1 MKSLSYKKL
10 IIIITLF
17 GLASCND
24 RTELTQ
30 TDEKL
35 YDIIEANKLTGNPF
49 SEPTPSINSPAA
61 QLGKQLFYSK
71 ALSGG
76 KDVACASCHRPALGG
91 GDNLSLSIGVDA
103 TVPELIGPGRAH
115 DSNAEHFDGG
125 PTVPRNAPTTFN
137 VAAWKK
143 FMFHDG
149 RVENIPNQGIRTP
162 DSDFN
167 TIDVNAGVNLV
178 HAQARFPVT
187 SPEEMKGFKHIKLD
201 NQAIRNFLAKRLGGT
216 GDADDN
222 VPYPDY
228 WLDTF
233 RIALNKP
240 HGTINELMTEQN
252 IFFFIA
258 EYQRSQNFINSPWND
273 YINGSSTALSAE
285 AKEGALLF
293 FNSLSKGGA
302 DCASCH
308 TGDFFTDEGF
318 HNIGMPQI
326 GRGKGNGD
334 GSEDF
339 GRFRE
344 SKKVADKYA
353 FRTPTLLNVAETGPY
368 GHSGAYTSLKAIIK
382 HHLNP
387 QKALDEYDYNQLSQP
402 GIQNLG
408 KLNINTQKALN
419 ADSFK
424 LQPLAL
430 SETQVDYMVKF
441 MESLTDPCVT
451 DKDCLAP
458 WLLDKEKD
466 IDPNGNALFPISQ

>member
-1 MKSLSYKKL
+1 MKP
-10 IIIITLF
+10 LF
-17 GLASCND
+17 NEKILFFIALLPLASCND
-24 RTELTQ
+24 STELTQ

-35 YDIIEANKLTGNPF
+35 YDIIETNKLTGNPF
-49 SEPTPSINSPAA
+49 SKPTPSIDSPAA
-61 QLGKQLFYSK
+61 QLGKRLFFSK

-76 KDVACASCHRPALGG
+76 KDVACVACHLPSLGG
-91 GDNLSLSIGVDA
+91 GDNLSLPIGVGAAIPD
-103 TVPELIGPGRAH
+103 LIGPGRTH
-115 DSNAEHFDGG
+115 DHLAEHFDGG

-137 VAAWKK
+137 IAAWEKVL
-143 FMFHDG
+143 FHDG
-149 RVENIPNQGIRTP
+149 RVENIPDKGIRTP
-162 DSDFN
+162 DSAFN
-167 TIDVNAGVNLV
+167 NVDVNAGNSLT

-187 SPEEMKGFKHIKLD
+187 SPEEMKGFKHETLD
-201 NQAIRNFLAKRLGGT
+201 NQGIRDLLAKRLGGT
-216 GDADDN
+216 GEPGDN
-222 VPYPDY
+222 VPHPEY

-233 RIALNKP
+233 RVALNKP
-240 HGTINELMTEQN
+240 NGTASELITEKN
-252 IFFFIA
+252 ISFFLA
-258 EYQRSQNFINSPWND
+258 QYQDSQNFINTPWND
-273 YINGSSTALSAE
+273 YINGSNTALSTE

-318 HNIGMPQI
+318 HNIGVPQI

-344 SKKVADKYA
+344 SKKIADKYA

-368 GHSGAYTSLKAIIK
+368 GHSGAYTSLEAIIK
-382 HHLNP
+382 HHLDP
-387 QKALDEYDYNQLSQP
+387 QKALDEYDYAQLSQP
-402 GIQNLG
+402 GIQNLD
-408 KLNINTQKALN
+408 KLSINTQKTLN

-430 SETQVDYMVKF
+430 SETQVGYIIKF

-466 IDPNGNALFPISQ
+466 IDPNNDALFAINQ